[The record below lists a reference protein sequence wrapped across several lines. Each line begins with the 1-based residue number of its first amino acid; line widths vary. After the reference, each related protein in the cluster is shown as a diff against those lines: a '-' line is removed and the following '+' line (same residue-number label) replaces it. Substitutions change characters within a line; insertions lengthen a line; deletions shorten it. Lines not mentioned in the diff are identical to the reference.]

1 MRALTGGRS
10 SGPHDR
16 QSAPIPA
23 AERTK
28 QGGVHPLAIPERG
41 EVGPPGPQ
49 RQKLCIGGSWIP
61 ILGWER
67 SGSRRQVEMG
77 RSRRNDLECILHFL
91 FFLFS
96 FPFPYLIFF
105 SLFQI
110 WFKFNHLFWTLNFL
124 VNITSTIYKYYYLLF
139 PQFQLYVLDLKEIL
153 VPTWVF

>member
-10 SGPHDR
+10 RGPHDR

-23 AERTK
+23 TERIE
-28 QGGVHPLAIPERG
+28 QGGVHPSAISVRG
-41 EVGPPGPQ
+41 EAGLPGPQ
-49 RQKLCIGGSWIP
+49 RQKLCSGDSWIP
-61 ILGWER
+61 ILGQER
-67 SGSRRQVEMG
+67 SGPRRQVEMG
-77 RSRRNDLECILHFL
+77 WSRRNYLECILHFL

-110 WFKFNHLFWTLNFL
+110 WFKFNHLFWTSNFL

-139 PQFQLYVLDLKEIL
+139 PQFQFYMLDLKEIL